1 MAVINGTI
9 NIDWFGDQ
17 KKYEK
22 SPIKIITVGLNPSD
36 REFSDN
42 THPLPNVSLRFPGIP
57 ASLIPVHPQKGYFPN
72 AWNNYFNY
80 NPLDWFANFERVLRG
95 FGASYGGTKLKIK
108 EDENSGNNYP
118 LRAIHTDFCTPWAT
132 IPTWQDLSP
141 LDQRALITNYT
152 NSPFSEWISLVNKLK
167 PDIIIACIPQ
177 KYRKA
182 LMGSKPLTDIIH
194 IVHTKTGARRNRP
207 VIIRADVYQGALIVF
222 GQTQNVPFGNVS
234 TLQKNRIGQII
245 NNCYQHWKT
254 SGNLSTFTPVVI

>member
-22 SPIKIITVGLNPSD
+22 SPIKIITVGLNPSGI
-36 REFSDN
+36 EFSVDKIHK
-42 THPLPNVSLRFPGIP
+42 TPNVSLRFGHIP
-57 ASLIPVHPQKGYFPN
+57 AHQIPKYPSTGNFPN
-72 AWNNYFNY
+72 AWNNYFNF
-80 NPLDWFANFERVLRG
+80 NPYKWFGQGFEHVLRG
-95 FGASYGGTKLKIK
+95 LNASYGGKLLQNG
-108 EDENSGNNYP
+108 EEVSCT
-118 LRAIHTDFCTPWAT
+118 AIHTDLCTPWAT
-132 IPTWQDLSP
+132 DPTWSQESSKVKI
-141 LDQRALITNYT
+141 ALTKNYT
-152 NSPFSEWISLVNKLK
+152 FPDWVNLVVAIK